1 MDAETNILENMELP
15 EIELFTDGGAE
26 PNPGKGGFGVILSYK
41 GRQKEFFEGYELTT
55 NNRMELLAVIFGL
68 EKIKTK
74 AKVTV
79 YSDSKYVVDG
89 IEQGWAVNWE
99 RNNWIKKKGNLV
111 LNKDLW
117 ERLLD
122 VVHKHEVT
130 FNWVKGHAG
139 HTENERCDALANKGI
154 NSEHQVKDEGYLEY
168 LEHIDWYQ
176 EQKIEKVGDLCRKC
190 DTQVVKK
197 SPQKRKIKQ
206 HQAYYYEY
214 YLFCPK
220 CKTMYML
227 EEAKRDLSNNDT
239 LF

>member
-1 MDAETNILENMELP
+1 MENKEIP

-26 PNPGKGGFGVILSYK
+26 PNPGKGGYGVILSYK

-55 NNRMELLAVIFGL
+55 NNRMELMAVIVGL

-89 IEQGWAVNWE
+89 IEKGWAENWE
-99 RNNWIKKKGNLV
+99 RNNWIRKKGNLV

-122 VVHKHEVT
+122 VIDEHEVS

-139 HTENERCDALANKGI
+139 HIENERCDALATKGI
-154 NSEHQVKDEGYLEY
+154 NSEKKITDEGYLEY

-190 DTQVVKK
+190 NTAVIKK
-197 SPQKRKIKQ
+197 TPNKRKIKPGQ
-206 HQAYYYEY
+206 NFYYEF
-214 YLFCPK
+214 YLYCPN
-220 CKTMYML
+220 CKAMYMV
-227 EEAKRDLSNNDT
+227 EDAKREVSGDNT

>member
-1 MDAETNILENMELP
+1 MSAEDKDIP

-26 PNPGKGGFGVILSYK
+26 PNPGKGGFGTILKHK
-41 GRQKEFFEGYELTT
+41 GRQKEFFGGYELTT
-55 NNRMELLAVIFGL
+55 NNRMELMAVIYGL

-89 IEQGWAVNWE
+89 IVKGWAENWE
-99 RNNWIKKKGNLV
+99 RNNWIKPKGNLV

-122 VVHKHEVT
+122 VIDKHVVT

-139 HTENERCDALANKGI
+139 HLENERCDYLANLGI
-154 NSEHQVKDEGYLEY
+154 HSDHKVKDDGYLEY
-168 LEHIDWYQ
+168 LENIEYYQ
-176 EQKIEKVGDLCRKC
+176 VQKIEKEGDLCRKC
-190 DTQVVKK
+190 NTPTVKK
-197 SPQKRKIKQ
+197 SPKKRKIKQ
-206 HQAYYYEY
+206 NQNYYYEY
-214 YLFCPK
+214 YLYCPN
-220 CKTMYML
+220 CRAMYMV
-227 EEAKRDLSNNDT
+227 EDAKRDLPDNNS

>member
-1 MDAETNILENMELP
+1 MVNKEIP

-55 NNRMELLAVIFGL
+55 NNRMELMAVIFGL

-89 IEQGWAVNWE
+89 IEKGWAENWE
-99 RNNWIKKKGNLV
+99 RNNWVRRKGNLV

-122 VVHKHEVT
+122 VIDKHLVT

-139 HTENERCDALANKGI
+139 HIENERCDALANKGI
-154 NSEHQVKDEGYLEY
+154 NSENKIKDEGYLEY

-176 EQKIEKVGDLCRKC
+176 EQKIEKAGDLCRKC
-190 DTQVVKK
+190 NTAVIKK
-197 SPQKRKIKQ
+197 NTKNNKLKPNQN
-206 HQAYYYEY
+206 YFFEY
-214 YLFCPK
+214 YLFCPN
-220 CKTMYML
+220 CKVMYMV
-227 EEAKRDLSNNDT
+227 EGAKRYLPGNST
-239 LF
+239 LL

>member
-1 MDAETNILENMELP
+1 MESKEIP

-55 NNRMELLAVIFGL
+55 NNRMELMAVIFGL

-74 AKVTV
+74 SKVTV
-79 YSDSKYVVDG
+79 HSDSKYVVDG
-89 IEQGWAVNWE
+89 IKKGWAENWE
-99 RNNWIKKKGNLV
+99 RNNWIRKKGNLV

-122 VVHKHEVT
+122 VIDKHEVT

-139 HTENERCDALANKGI
+139 HIENERCDVLANKGI
-154 NSEHQVKDEGYLEY
+154 NSEHKNKDEGYLEY
-168 LEHIDWYQ
+168 LEHIEYYQ
-176 EQKIEKVGDLCRKC
+176 EQKIEKEGDLCRKC
-190 DTQVVKK
+190 NTAVIKK
-197 SPQKRKIKQ
+197 SPKKRKIKPGQ
-206 HQAYYYEY
+206 NYYFEY
-214 YLFCPK
+214 YLLCPN
-220 CKTMYML
+220 CKAMYMVDD
-227 EEAKRDLSNNDT
+227 AKREVSDDNT

>member
-1 MDAETNILENMELP
+1 LKPQEIP

-55 NNRMELLAVIFGL
+55 NNRMELMAVIFGL
-68 EKIKTK
+68 ERIKIK

-89 IEQGWAVNWE
+89 IVKGWAANWE
-99 RNNWIKKKGNLV
+99 RSNWIRKKGNLV

-122 VVHKHEVT
+122 VIDKHEVT

-139 HTENERCDALANKGI
+139 HVENERCDFLAEQGI
-154 NSEHQVKDEGYLEY
+154 NSDDKTKDEGYLEY
-168 LEHIDWYQ
+168 LENIEYYQ
-176 EQKIEKVGDLCRKC
+176 ERKIEKEGDLCRKC
-190 DTQVVKK
+190 DTPTMKK
-197 SPQKRKIKQ
+197 SPKKRKIKS
-206 HQAYYYEY
+206 HQNYYYDY
-214 YLFCPK
+214 YLYCPN
-220 CKTMYML
+220 CKARYIV
-227 EEAKRDLSNNDT
+227 EEAKILINNQNNS
-239 LF
+239 LFNN

>member
-1 MDAETNILENMELP
+1 MNDNVDNKEMP

-68 EKIKTK
+68 ERIKVK

-89 IEQGWAVNWE
+89 IVEGWAENWK
-99 RNNWIKKKGNLV
+99 RNNWIRKKGNLV
-111 LNKDLW
+111 FNKDLW

-122 VVHKHEVT
+122 VIYKHDVS

-139 HTENERCDALANKGI
+139 HLENERCDELANKGI
-154 NSEHQVKDEGYLEY
+154 NAEHKLVDEGYLEY
-168 LEHIDWYQ
+168 LENIEYYQ
-176 EQKIEKVGDLCRKC
+176 EQKMEKEGDLCRKC
-190 DTQVVKK
+190 NTPITKK
-197 SPQKRKIKQ
+197 RPKKRRKLKNQ
-206 HQAYYYEY
+206 NYYYEY
-214 YLFCPK
+214 YLFCPN
-220 CKTMYML
+220 CKAMYMV
-227 EEAKRDLSNNDT
+227 EDAKREIPGNNK

>member
-1 MDAETNILENMELP
+1 MESKEIP

-55 NNRMELLAVIFGL
+55 NNRMELMAVIFGL

-74 AKVTV
+74 SKVTV

-89 IEQGWAVNWE
+89 IEKGWAENWE
-99 RNNWIKKKGNLV
+99 RNNWIRRKGNLV

-122 VVHKHEVT
+122 VIDNHEVT

-139 HTENERCDALANKGI
+139 HIENERCDVLANKGI
-154 NSEHQVKDEGYLEY
+154 NSVHKIKDEGYLEY
-168 LEHIDWYQ
+168 LEHIEYYQ
-176 EQKIEKVGDLCRKC
+176 EQKIEKEGDLCRKC
-190 DTQVVKK
+190 NTPVVKK
-197 SPQKRKIKQ
+197 KPKKRTIKPGQ
-206 HQAYYYEY
+206 NYYFEY
-214 YLFCPK
+214 YLLCPN
-220 CKTMYML
+220 CKAMYMVDD
-227 EEAKRDLSNNDT
+227 AKREVSDDNT

>member
-1 MDAETNILENMELP
+1 MENKEIP
-15 EIELFTDGGAE
+15 EIKLYTDGGAE
-26 PNPGKGGFGVILSYK
+26 PNPGKGGYGIILSYK

-55 NNRMELLAVIFGL
+55 NNRMELMAVIVGL

-89 IEQGWAVNWE
+89 IEKGWAENWE
-99 RNNWIKKKGNLV
+99 RNNWIRKKGNLV

-122 VVHKHEVT
+122 VIDEHEVS

-139 HTENERCDALANKGI
+139 HIENERCDALATKGVNAENKI
-154 NSEHQVKDEGYLEY
+154 EDEGYLEY

-176 EQKIEKVGDLCRKC
+176 GQKIEKV
-190 DTQVVKK
+190 
-197 SPQKRKIKQ
+197 
-206 HQAYYYEY
+206 
-214 YLFCPK
+214 
-220 CKTMYML
+220 
-227 EEAKRDLSNNDT
+227 
-239 LF
+239 

>member
-1 MDAETNILENMELP
+1 MENQEIP
-15 EIELFTDGGAE
+15 EIELFTDGGAD

-55 NNRMELLAVIFGL
+55 NNRMELMAVIFGL
-68 EKIKTK
+68 EKIKTT

-89 IEQGWAVNWE
+89 IEQGWAGNWE
-99 RNNWIKKKGNLV
+99 RNNWIRRKGNLV

-122 VVHKHEVT
+122 VIDKHEVT

-139 HTENERCDALANKGI
+139 HIENERCDVLANIGI
-154 NSEHQVKDEGYLEY
+154 NSEHKIKDEGYLEY
-168 LEHIDWYQ
+168 LEHIEYYQ
-176 EQKIEKVGDLCRKC
+176 EQKIEKEGDLCRKC
-190 DTQVVKK
+190 NTPVVKK
-197 SPQKRKIKQ
+197 NPKKRTIKPGQ
-206 HQAYYYEY
+206 NYYFEY
-214 YLFCPK
+214 YLLCPN
-220 CKTMYML
+220 CKAMYMVND
-227 EEAKRDLSNNDT
+227 AKREVSDDNT